1 MIFSKQ
7 IQDKNARAGI
17 IDIRGIQV
25 ATPVFMPVGTSA
37 TVKAI
42 NVRDLE
48 EIDYSIIL
56 SNSYHLYLRPGDELI
71 QQMGGL
77 HRFMNWNRLILTDSG
92 GFQLF
97 SLKRLRKKI
106 SDEGVTFQS
115 HLDGSSH
122 FLNPEKVIKIQQNLG
137 SDIMMVLDECLEP
150 SSSYEDTKKSCNLT
164 IHWAKRS
171 SLEKRKLDK
180 KNEFQEKD
188 GSSKEQKLFGIIQGG
203 LYEDLRKECLQR
215 LAEISFDGYAIGGL
229 SVGEAKTEMYS
240 MLRFITPKMDEE
252 KPRYLMGVG
261 HPLDILA
268 GVESGIDMFDSVLP
282 TRNARNGS
290 LLTSYGWLSIKK
302 KDFEKDSNPID
313 SECSCIVCKKYS
325 RAYLRHLFKA
335 NEFLSAQLNSY
346 HNLYFMNSFMNSLRK
361 SILEKKFIAFKK
373 QFSLKF
379 SSQQLK

>member
-137 SDIMMVLDECLEP
+137 SDIMMVLDECLENIIILK
-150 SSSYEDTKKSCNLT
+150 T
-164 IHWAKRS
+164 R
-171 SLEKRKLDK
+171 
-180 KNEFQEKD
+180 EFMY
-188 GSSKEQKLFGIIQGG
+188 G
-203 LYEDLRKECLQR
+203 LY
-215 LAEISFDGYAIGGL
+215 
-229 SVGEAKTEMYS
+229 
-240 MLRFITPKMDEE
+240 
-252 KPRYLMGVG
+252 
-261 HPLDILA
+261 
-268 GVESGIDMFDSVLP
+268 
-282 TRNARNGS
+282 
-290 LLTSYGWLSIKK
+290 
-302 KDFEKDSNPID
+302 
-313 SECSCIVCKKYS
+313 
-325 RAYLRHLFKA
+325 
-335 NEFLSAQLNSY
+335 
-346 HNLYFMNSFMNSLRK
+346 
-361 SILEKKFIAFKK
+361 
-373 QFSLKF
+373 
-379 SSQQLK
+379 